1 VRKTIGVKGEVIVA
15 LTTDQRDV
23 LAKVKSDGVKFI
35 NLQFT
40 DIHGMIKSVGIPV
53 HRLEEALEKGVWFDG
68 SSIQGF
74 ARIHESD
81 MVLRPDPVSY
91 RILPWKSLDRPTA
104 RIICDIYR
112 PDGRPFPG
120 DPRYILRRA
129 IAKARDM
136 GFTYNCGPELEFFL
150 LRKNGERLHPA
161 PHDVAG
167 YFDFSPR
174 DLAAAVRSDIVDTL
188 QALDIEVEMDHHEVA
203 TGQHEIDFRYA
214 EALHA
219 ADNAITFKYAVK
231 AIAAAYDLYASFMPK
246 PFFGRNGSG
255 MHTHQSLFK
264 NGTNAFYDPGDEYKL
279 SETAYSFVAGQLA
292 HARALSAVV
301 APTVN
306 SYKRLVPGYEAPV
319 YICWARINRA
329 ALIRIPNYS
338 EGREQSTRAELRFP
352 DPSCNPYLAFA
363 VMLIAGLDG
372 ISRELKPPAP
382 VEEDVYHFD
391 DAKLVEL
398 SIGQLPGSLKE
409 AIDELKADEVLMDA
423 LGEHTG
429 SGFVEAKLA
438 EWDEYRIHV
447 TEWELE
453 RYLETL

>member
-1 VRKTIGVKGEVIVA
+1 MA
-15 LTTDQRDV
+15 LTTLQKDV
-23 LAKVKSDGVKFI
+23 LAKAKSDGVKFV

-40 DIHGMIKSVGIPV
+40 DIHGIVKSVGIPA

-81 MVLRPDPVSY
+81 MVLRLDPATY

-112 PDGRPFPG
+112 PDGRPFAG

-129 IAKARDM
+129 IAKAQEM
-136 GFTYNCGPELEFFL
+136 GLTYNCGPELEFFL

-174 DLAAAVRSDIVDTL
+174 DLAAAVRSDIVDVL

-214 EALHA
+214 EALQA

-264 NGTNAFYDPGDEYKL
+264 NGTNAFYDPDDEYKL
-279 SETAYSFVAGQLA
+279 SKTAYSFIAGQLA

-363 VMLIAGLDG
+363 VMLMAGLDG
-372 ISRELKPPAP
+372 INQEMKPPAP

-398 SIGQLPGSLKE
+398 GIEQLPGSLKE
-409 AIDELKADEVLMDA
+409 AIDELKADQVLMDA

-429 SGFVEAKLA
+429 SGFVEAKQA
-438 EWDEYRIHV
+438 EWDEYRIQV
-447 TEWELE
+447 SEWELG

>member
-1 VRKTIGVKGEVIVA
+1 MT

-23 LAKVKSDGVKFI
+23 LAKAKSDGVKFI

-40 DIHGMIKSVGIPV
+40 DIHGMIKSVGIPI

-74 ARIHESD
+74 GRIHESD
-81 MVLRPDPVSY
+81 MVLHPDPVSY
-91 RILPWKSLDRPTA
+91 RVLPWKSLDRPTA

-112 PDGRPFPG
+112 PDGQPFPG

-129 IAKARDM
+129 IAEAGDM

-174 DLAAAVRSDIVDTL
+174 DLAASVRSDIVDTL
-188 QALDIEVEMDHHEVA
+188 QALGIEVEMDHHEVA
-203 TGQHEIDFRYA
+203 TGQHEIDFRYE

-231 AIAAAYDLYASFMPK
+231 AIAAANDLYASFMPK

-264 NGTNAFYDPGDEYKL
+264 NSTNAFYDPDDEYKL

-292 HARALSAVV
+292 HSRALSAVV

-363 VMLIAGLDG
+363 VMLMAGLDG
-372 ISRELKPPAP
+372 ISRELKPPLP

-391 DAKLVEL
+391 NAKLAEL

>member
-1 VRKTIGVKGEVIVA
+1 MVA
-15 LTTDQRDV
+15 LTSEKKDV
-23 LAKVKSDGVKFI
+23 LARAKSEGVKFV
-35 NLQFT
+35 NLHFT
-40 DIHGMIKSVGIPV
+40 DIHGMVKSVGIPI
-53 HRLEEALEKGVWFDG
+53 HRLEEVLEKGVWFDG

-81 MVLRPDPVSY
+81 MVLHPDPSTY
-91 RILPWKSLDRPTA
+91 RVLPWKSPERLTA
-104 RIICDIYR
+104 RLICDIYR
-112 PDGRPFPG
+112 PDGQPFAG

-129 IAKARDM
+129 VAKAEEM
-136 GFTYNCGPELEFFL
+136 GFTYYCGPELEFFL
-150 LRKNGERLHPA
+150 LRKNGEQLRPA

-174 DLAAAVRSDIVDTL
+174 DLAAAVRSDIVDAL
-188 QALDIEVEMDHHEVA
+188 HALDIEVEMDHHEVA

-214 EALHA
+214 DALQA

-255 MHTHQSLFK
+255 MHTHQSLFQD
-264 NGTNAFYDPGDEYKL
+264 GSNAFYDPGDDYKL
-279 SETAYSFVAGQLA
+279 SKQAYGFIAGQLA

-338 EGREQSTRAELRFP
+338 PGREQSTRAELRFP

-363 VMLIAGLDG
+363 VMLMAGLDG
-372 ISRELKPPAP
+372 ISKGMVPPKP

-409 AIDELKADEVLMDA
+409 AIGELESDEVLMDA

-429 SGFVEAKLA
+429 PSFVEAKLA
-438 EWDEYRIHV
+438 EWDEYRIQV

-453 RYLETL
+453 RYLETH

>member
-40 DIHGMIKSVGIPV
+40 DIHGMIKSVGIPA

>member
-1 VRKTIGVKGEVIVA
+1 MA
-15 LTTDQRDV
+15 LTTLQKDV
-23 LAKVKSDGVKFI
+23 LAKAKSDGVKFV

-40 DIHGMIKSVGIPV
+40 DIHGIVKSVGIPA

-81 MVLRPDPVSY
+81 MVLRLDPATY

-112 PDGRPFPG
+112 PDGRPFAG

-129 IAKARDM
+129 IAKAQEM
-136 GFTYNCGPELEFFL
+136 GLTYNCGPELEFFL

-174 DLAAAVRSDIVDTL
+174 DLAAAVRSDIVDVL

-214 EALHA
+214 EALQA

-264 NGTNAFYDPGDEYKL
+264 NGTNAFYDPDDGYKL
-279 SETAYSFVAGQLA
+279 SKTAYSFIAGQLA

-363 VMLIAGLDG
+363 VMLMAGLDG
-372 ISRELKPPAP
+372 INQEMKPPAP

-398 SIGQLPGSLKE
+398 GIEQLPGSLKE
-409 AIDELKADEVLMDA
+409 AIDELKADQVLMDA

-429 SGFVEAKLA
+429 SGFVEAKQA
-438 EWDEYRIHV
+438 EWDEYRIQV
-447 TEWELE
+447 SEWELG